1 MKVATK
7 FVPTLTAAAQD
18 QLEQLAAQDTA
29 RRVRMRAHSLLLSV
43 QSSTPI
49 DEIARIYQVHRN
61 SVSSWID
68 QWHQHGVVGLADKPR
83 PGGPSK
89 LTSAEKTVALA
100 LLKADPHSPKRVLA
114 LLHEQTGKTIS
125 AATLTRLAKAANL
138 RWKRVRKSLK
148 SQRDDAAF
156 AQAKTAIKRLKKTA
170 RRTP

>member
-7 FVPTLTAAAQD
+7 FVSALTAAAQD
-18 QLEQLAAQDTA
+18 QLQQLAAQDPA
-29 RRVRMRAHSLLLSV
+29 RRVRMRAHSLLLSA
-43 QSSTPI
+43 QGTPI